1 MDKRHKMFST
11 TPLQSSDIDRIA
23 PLYLEYFNT
32 FEEAKW
38 TIPNVKRRLRQLI
51 LREDNLG
58 LLLKEDD
65 DIVGFAVGQL
75 TQFDDGIV
83 FELNELFIAASR
95 QGKGLG
101 SYLLTA
107 IEALAKECGAF
118 RIQLITGTDDR
129 HHRFYNEKHGYFDGK
144 NNVQKA
150 KGL

>member
-1 MDKRHKMFST
+1 MDK
-11 TPLQSSDIDRIA
+11 IA

-32 FEEAKW
+32 FEEAQW

-58 LLLKEDD
+58 LLLQDD
-65 DIVGFAVGQL
+65 HEIVGFAVGQL

-83 FELNELFIAASR
+83 FELNELFIVASK

-107 IEALAKECGAF
+107 IETLAKDRSAF

-150 KGL
+150 KSLE

>member
-1 MDKRHKMFST
+1 MERSMMLST
-11 TPLQSSDIDRIA
+11 TPLQSSDIDNIA

-32 FEEAKW
+32 FEEAQW

-58 LLLKEDD
+58 LLLQDEHE
-65 DIVGFAVGQL
+65 IVGFAVGQL

-83 FELNELFIAASR
+83 FELNELFIAASK

-107 IEALAKECGAF
+107 IETLAKECGAF

-150 KGL
+150 KSL